1 MSITIALAG
10 NPNSGKTT
18 LFNALTGSN
27 QFVGNWP
34 GVTVEKKEAT
44 FTYKGEEIELVDL
57 PGVYSLSPY
66 TLEEKITRDFILE
79 ENPDVVINVVDS
91 TNLERNLYLTYL
103 IKELEKPTI
112 MALNLYDEFDKL
124 KYKLNLKEFEH
135 FIEMSA
141 VPVSAL
147 KGTGITE
154 LMDKALELAKGKKK
168 EKFSL
173 PFDDGT
179 TALVNEIVK
188 EIKADK
194 SFEEALKVYSP
205 EFLAIKLIERDTHII
220 EKLKTKFNID
230 ADGKFEDKI
239 LKLEDKY
246 DNDSETILAE
256 QRYGSV
262 NGVLAKTFTTSMKSR
277 LDFTDKVDKILL
289 NRVLGLPLFFLI
301 MAGVMAFVFNGSAPF
316 IDWVDGF
323 LADVCPCA
331 FPSVDD

>member
-1 MSITIALAG
+1 MIKLAFTG
-10 NPNSGKTT
+10 NPNVGKSA
-18 LFNALTGSN
+18 LINAIAGSKLK
-27 QFVGNWP
+27 VGNWP

-188 EIKADK
+188 EIKAD
-194 SFEEALKVYSP
+194 
-205 EFLAIKLIERDTHII
+205 
-220 EKLKTKFNID
+220 
-230 ADGKFEDKI
+230 
-239 LKLEDKY
+239 
-246 DNDSETILAE
+246 
-256 QRYGSV
+256 
-262 NGVLAKTFTTSMKSR
+262 
-277 LDFTDKVDKILL
+277 
-289 NRVLGLPLFFLI
+289 
-301 MAGVMAFVFNGSAPF
+301 
-316 IDWVDGF
+316 
-323 LADVCPCA
+323 
-331 FPSVDD
+331 